1 MAYFVGPHFAC
12 GILQD
17 CGERVARLWVWG
29 QGLLDAGSL
38 LGLCLEPKNIDEHK
52 NAYTL
57 IHVYPCFHLMDF
69 KISIL
74 SFLLTF
80 KREDIKM

>member
-1 MAYFVGPHFAC
+1 MSLRTGSVGC
-12 GILQD
+12 
-17 CGERVARLWVWG
+17 W
-29 QGLLDAGSL
+29 SL
-38 LGLCLEPKNIDEHK
+38 LGLCLEPKNINEHK

-57 IHVYPCFHLMDF
+57 IHVYPCFDLMDF

-80 KREDIKM
+80 KHEDIKM